1 MLRNP
6 APQIKRTKTAK
17 LAALAV
23 LPAPHTP
30 PRTPAAPPA
39 RAARRKSGGITLRDV
54 ARLAKVSAI
63 TASRALNTPDKVSP
77 DTLERIRAAVAHTG
91 YVPNLLAGGLA
102 SNRSRLV
109 AAVVPT
115 IAGSVFL
122 ETIQALTD
130 ELASAGFQLILGQS
144 GYRDSR
150 EDALL
155 DALIGRRPDGIV
167 LTGVMRSPE
176 GRKRL
181 LASGIPVVE
190 TWDLTSTPIDMLVGF
205 SHQKVGA
212 EVAAHLHR
220 KGYRRC
226 AIVTAD
232 DHRAGLRRSGFEA
245 RWQALTFGVDA
256 GARRS
261 ANASANT
268 SATRARALPAWTVP
282 APSTLAGGRA
292 ALTGLLAQYPRL
304 DAIWCSSDVLA
315 HGVLTE
321 AHARGLRVPQDLAV
335 LGFGDLAFAAHTHP
349 ALTTVRIDGT
359 AIGREAARC
368 IIERNHS
375 DVNGNGSAATRTGP
389 KVRDIGFAIIE
400 RASV

>member
-1 MLRNP
+1 MRRKP
-6 APQIKRTKTAK
+6 APTK
-17 LAALAV
+17 
-23 LPAPHTP
+23 
-30 PRTPAAPPA
+30 PAAPAARTAASPA

-54 ARLAKVSAI
+54 ARLAGVSVI
-63 TASRALNTPDKVSP
+63 TASRALNTPEKVSP
-77 DTLERIRAAVAHTG
+77 EALEKIRAAVTHTG

-109 AAVVPT
+109 AAVVPA
-115 IAGSVFL
+115 IAGSVFM

-130 ELASAGFQLILGQS
+130 ELASAGFQLMLGQS

-155 DALIGRRPDGIV
+155 DAIIGRRPDGIV

-176 GRKRL
+176 GRRRL

-190 TWDLTSTPIDMLVGF
+190 TWDLTPNPIDMLVGF
-205 SHQKVGA
+205 SHEKVGA
-212 EVAAHLHR
+212 VVAAHLHY

-232 DHRAGLRRSGFEA
+232 DHRAGLRRKGFEA
-245 RWQALTFGVDA
+245 RWQSLNA
-256 GARRS
+256 GTKT
-261 ANASANT
+261 NKDHHI
-268 SATRARALPAWTVP
+268 PVWTVP

-292 ALTGLLAQYPRL
+292 ALTGLLAQHPRL

-315 HGVLTE
+315 HGVITE
-321 AHARGLRVPQDLAV
+321 AHARGLQVPKDLAV
-335 LGFGDLAFAAHTHP
+335 HGFGDLAFAAHTHP

-368 IIERNHS
+368 LIERS
-375 DVNGNGSAATRTGP
+375 NGTRTGP
-389 KVRDIGFAIIE
+389 NVRDIGFSIVE